1 MTQGYP
7 KIVSVSKISSRVDVE
22 TYFEGE
28 KKAVALAPGVWTNL
42 PDGAELED
50 AVANEALIGLCA
62 SIDAFERQ
70 NPDICRAVALAGEG
84 SRCDPLVTAVLAR
97 IWYADRDRRTRC
109 RYGGGQATSRLVL
122 PQCPGQAVCSHEYRC
137 TSTRSVSAVPQGS
150 VSAGVIGR
158 LHGRRSA
165 AGCPPL
171 AELPKRAVSRSARPP
186 TGQRRRHA
194 VCRWERGVMRWL

>member
-97 IWYADRDRRTRC
+97 IWYADRDRRTRWVMEVVKRRPGLC
-109 RYGGGQATSRLVL
+109 CHNVLVRRYAATSIGVRRPAPSRLSRKVPL
-122 PQCPGQAVCSHEYRC
+122 ALALSVGSMVVDRRPDARHWPSC
-137 TSTRSVSAVPQGS
+137 RSEQLVAQHGRQPASDAAMPFVGG
-150 VSAGVIGR
+150 SAG
-158 LHGRRSA
+158 
-165 AGCPPL
+165 
-171 AELPKRAVSRSARPP
+171 
-186 TGQRRRHA
+186 
-194 VCRWERGVMRWL
+194 